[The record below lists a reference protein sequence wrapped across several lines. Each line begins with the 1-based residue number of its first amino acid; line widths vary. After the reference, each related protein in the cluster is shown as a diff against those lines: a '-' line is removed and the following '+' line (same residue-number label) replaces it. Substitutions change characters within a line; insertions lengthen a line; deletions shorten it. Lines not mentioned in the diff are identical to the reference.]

1 MKIEPTVQGIVE
13 SALYVH
19 DLERSKEFYQRV
31 FGFET
36 ILEDA
41 SRMIAM
47 AAGGNQVLLLFLKGA
62 TNDPLPTPGG
72 VIPPHGARGEQHIA
86 FAITTDQLE
95 AWQQKLEEVGVA
107 VESWVECGGSSI
119 YFRDPDNHILELITP
134 GCWKVY

>member
-1 MKIEPTVQGIVE
+1 MKLEPTVQGIVE
-13 SALYVH
+13 SALYVQ
-19 DLERSKEFYQRV
+19 DLNRSKQFYERV

-47 AAGGNQVLLLFLKGA
+47 AAGGKQVLLLFLRGA
-62 TNDPLPTPGG
+62 TSDPLRTPGG
-72 VIPPHGARGEQHIA
+72 VIPPHGAHGEQHIA
-86 FAITTDQLE
+86 FAISADQLE
-95 AWQQKLEEVGVA
+95 AWQQKLEEVGVV
-107 VESWVECGGSSI
+107 VESRVECGGSSI